1 MEEQKKIELVD
12 EIKLLSKDGLYEL
25 SRNGK
30 PMECPFYCNPLYSCS
45 SRCPLFLIREK
56 SDKSYIVTLG
66 CGNGHTEHAV
76 KEITQL

>member
-12 EIKLLSKDGLYEL
+12 EIKLTKKDNRYALI
-25 SRNGK
+25 RNGSQ
-30 PMECPFYCNPLYSCS
+30 MRCPFCIQNCS
-45 SRCPLFLIREK
+45 SNCPLFLIREK